1 VWNKRGDEPS
11 APQAQP
17 QSQQP
22 PQAQPNR
29 SYTPPATPRPE
40 PAPPT
45 SSNGKQT
52 AAIGASMFIKGDIR
66 TREELFVDGEV
77 EGALESHSLLTVG
90 PNGKVKANIKAREVI
105 VFGTVRGNV
114 DVTEKIAIRDKG
126 SLIGDIKT
134 AGISIDD
141 GAYFKGS
148 IDIVR
153 PEPKVT
159 TKPVKSDAP
168 VPTPVG

>member
-1 VWNKRGDEPS
+1 MWNKRTDEPS
-11 APQAQP
+11 AMPLNHQP
-17 QSQQP
+17 EPSRGSP
-22 PQAQPNR
+22 
-29 SYTPPATPRPE
+29 PPAAPRAE
-40 PAPPT
+40 VAVAAPPT
-45 SSNGKQT
+45 RHV
-52 AAIGASMFIKGDIR
+52 AAIGASMNIKGEIR

-77 EGALESHSLLTVG
+77 EGTLESHSLLTVG

-105 VFGTVRGNV
+105 VFGSVRGNV

-148 IDIVR
+148 IDIMR

-159 TKPVKSDAP
+159 TKPVKSEAP
-168 VPTPVG
+168 VSTMAV